1 MKKNNPTTR
10 WIVGLVFI
18 LIVYSCFYLF
28 FAENPDIYE
37 VPRKIRH
44 VIKFSTTVLV
54 YFIGTN
60 YLGKIEARWMFLIWH
75 FIHVSFLVVITSVG
89 LYDWTFGMVSVGTKE
104 FVASMQEIL
113 ISPALYVGMGI
124 VNQRLSGSTIK

>member
-1 MKKNNPTTR
+1 MEKNNTTKR
-10 WIVGLVFI
+10 WLLGLVLI

-28 FAENPDIYE
+28 FAENPNIYE

-44 VIKFSTTVLV
+44 IIKFATTVLV
-54 YFIGTN
+54 YCIGTH
-60 YLGKIEARWMFLIWH
+60 YLGKIEARWMYSIWH
-75 FIHVSFLVVITSVG
+75 FIHISFLVIITSVG
-89 LYDWTFGMVSVGTKE
+89 LYDWIFGMVSLATKE

-124 VNQRLSGSTIK
+124 VNQRLKV

>member
-1 MKKNNPTTR
+1 MKKNNLTSR

-18 LIVYSCFYLF
+18 VIVYSCFYLF
-28 FAENPDIYE
+28 FAENPDIYD

-44 VIKFSTTVLV
+44 VIKFATTVLV
-54 YFIGTN
+54 YCIGTH

-89 LYDWTFGMVSVGTKE
+89 LYDWTFGMVNLGTKE

-124 VNQRLSGSTIK
+124 VNQRVSSSSKK

>member
-1 MKKNNPTTR
+1 MKKNNLTR
-10 WIVGLVFI
+10 RWLLGLVLI
-18 LIVYSCFYLF
+18 LIVYSCFYII
-28 FAENPDIYE
+28 FADNPDIAK

-44 VIKFSTTVLV
+44 VIKFATTILV
-54 YFIGTN
+54 YFIGTH

-75 FIHVSFLVVITSVG
+75 FIHISFLVIITSVG
-89 LYDWTFGMVSVGTKE
+89 LYDWTFGMVSLATKE

-124 VNQRLSGSTIK
+124 VNQRFKL

>member
-1 MKKNNPTTR
+1 MKKNNPPTK
-10 WIVGLVFI
+10 WLIGLVLI
-18 LIVYSCFYLF
+18 IIVYSGFYLF
-28 FAENPDIYE
+28 FAENPDIHE

-44 VIKFSTTVLV
+44 VIKFSTTLLV

-75 FIHVSFLVVITSVG
+75 FIHVSFIVIITFVG
-89 LYDWTFGMVSVGTKE
+89 LFDWTFGMVNIGTKE

-124 VNQRLSGSTIK
+124 VNQRLSSINNK